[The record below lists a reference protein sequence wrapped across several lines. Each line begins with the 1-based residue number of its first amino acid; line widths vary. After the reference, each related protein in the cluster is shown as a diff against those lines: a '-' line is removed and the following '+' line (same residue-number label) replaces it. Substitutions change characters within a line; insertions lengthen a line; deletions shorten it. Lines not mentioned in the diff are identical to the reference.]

1 MPFRHLID
9 SKAFAPEALQSMYEA
24 FDQAWIEL
32 APEYAGDEQRVAF
45 ARDML
50 ARAVL
55 SAGERDTSEDP
66 VALKAAALT
75 IFQRMAN
82 PSAG

>member
-1 MPFRHLID
+1 MPFKHLID
-9 SKAFAPEALQSMYEA
+9 SKAFAPEALQSMYGA
-24 FDQAWIEL
+24 FDLAWIEL
-32 APEYAGDEQRVAF
+32 APEYEGDERRVAF

-55 SAGERDTSEDP
+55 SAIEREPSEDS

-75 IFQRMAN
+75 IFQRMSN